1 MGDSD
6 FALYLSVVAI
16 LVMVGSVIA
25 FIIAWRVR
33 KRPVRIVVG
42 VLLLAVAALCAI
54 LSFLAT
60 LIVAALGVASLVLAG
75 RTQTQDSSRPK
86 ARRGTDP

>member
-25 FIIAWRVR
+25 FTIAWRVR
-33 KRPVRIVVG
+33 KRPFRIVVG
-42 VLLLAVAALCAI
+42 VLLVAVAALCAI
-54 LSFLAT
+54 FSFLAT
-60 LIVAALGVASLVLAG
+60 LIVAALGVWALVLAG
-75 RTQTQDSSRPK
+75 RTQTQESSRPK
-86 ARRGTDP
+86 ARRGTDL